1 VTDPDECGRKDHK
14 HRIKQNSKTRDGST
28 ASGCGFLSI
37 VFFAT
42 EFCRREELLQLLCGF
57 FVQSSVWR
65 AVSSAEM
72 PRQRRSKDQLR

>member
-57 FVQSSVWR
+57 FC
-65 AVSSAEM
+65 AVVSLESCFFCRDTAPE
-72 PRQRRSKDQLR
+72 KV